1 METSRLL
8 LMLSVAFL
16 ALAAL
21 IGAALI
27 AYAHQRR
34 ERSSQVVRDALS
46 RSGAAAANEAATP
59 ARPADLLRSLNGDGE
74 LPAHWLN
81 TSLGKALVAQED
93 RILLSKCG
101 WGRLARSC
109 SI

>member
-34 ERSSQVVRDALS
+34 ERSSQVVQDALS
-46 RSGAAAANEAATP
+46 RSGAAAANEAARLP
-59 ARPADLLRSLNGDGE
+59 GPQICCARSMAMATCLRTGSI
-74 LPAHWLN
+74 P
-81 TSLGKALVAQED
+81 
-93 RILLSKCG
+93 
-101 WGRLARSC
+101 RLARRWLHRKTAFC
-109 SI
+109 

>member
-34 ERSSQVVRDALS
+34 ERSSQVVQDALS
-46 RSGAAAANEAATP
+46 RSGAAAANEATTP
-59 ARPADLLRSLNGDGE
+59 ARPADLLRSLNGDGVR
-74 LPAHWLN
+74 LRTGSIP
-81 TSLGKALVAQED
+81 
-93 RILLSKCG
+93 
-101 WGRLARSC
+101 RLARRWLHRKTAFC
-109 SI
+109 